1 MNPYEAM
8 EHPWLSKQRGNEQRE
23 SQQQQNVQHF
33 TVKEMNTG
41 DILNKFKLQTEK
53 FNLVNRSAVRFSSF
67 IKTKSSNEE
76 YQSKICAQKVFFV
89 FSSFFSNLL
98 VIPSPTHSASLMNL
112 LASVRSDSGQSVQ
125 GAPSSRTTFHYFFSF
140 IFQDLQM
147 HSKKDKSSKQFGN
160 RTSSVT
166 QN

>member
-23 SQQQQNVQHF
+23 SQQQNVQHF

-67 IKTKSSNEE
+67 IKTKNANDE
-76 YQSKICAQKVFFV
+76 YQSKICA
-89 FSSFFSNLL
+89 
-98 VIPSPTHSASLMNL
+98 
-112 LASVRSDSGQSVQ
+112 
-125 GAPSSRTTFHYFFSF
+125 
-140 IFQDLQM
+140 
-147 HSKKDKSSKQFGN
+147 
-160 RTSSVT
+160 
-166 QN
+166 

>member
-76 YQSKICAQKVFFV
+76 YQSKICA
-89 FSSFFSNLL
+89 
-98 VIPSPTHSASLMNL
+98 
-112 LASVRSDSGQSVQ
+112 
-125 GAPSSRTTFHYFFSF
+125 
-140 IFQDLQM
+140 
-147 HSKKDKSSKQFGN
+147 
-160 RTSSVT
+160 
-166 QN
+166 

>member
-76 YQSKICAQKVFFV
+76 YQSKICAQKVFFC
-89 FSSFFSNLL
+89 
-98 VIPSPTHSASLMNL
+98 
-112 LASVRSDSGQSVQ
+112 
-125 GAPSSRTTFHYFFSF
+125 
-140 IFQDLQM
+140 IFQFFL
-147 HSKKDKSSKQFGN
+147 KSSSYTFSDTFCQLDEPFGQRPVRFGLECPMGAFFEN
-160 RTSSVT
+160 NFPLLFFLHFLGSSNAF
-166 QN
+166 QKG